1 MTANGG
7 HSGGLAATA
16 PFSPYGV
23 VVSSRLLLGT
33 ARYPSPHVMSEAV
46 KASGTEIVTVSL
58 RRETARGGGGRQSG
72 QSTGEQEGQ
81 RFFDLIKALGVR
93 VLPNTAG
100 CRTPKEAIAT
110 AQMARE
116 LFGTDWIKLEV
127 IGNDDTLQPDLF
139 GLVEAAASLSAD
151 GFKVFPYTTEDLIAA
166 ERLVA
171 AGCRVLMPWGA
182 PIGTG
187 RGLAN
192 RTALESLRRY
202 FPEVPLVIDAGIGAP
217 SHAAEAMEMGY
228 DAVLLN
234 TAVATAADPVRM
246 ARAFAGAVAAGRM
259 GYEAGLMPARDMAV
273 PSTPVAGTPFFD
285 LEERR

>member
-1 MTANGG
+1 M
-7 HSGGLAATA
+7 
-16 PFSPYGV
+16 P
-23 VVSSRLLLGT
+23 SRLLIGT
-33 ARYPSPHVMSEAV
+33 ARYPSPHVMSESV
-46 KASGTEIVTVSL
+46 KAARAAIVTVSL
-58 RRETARGGGGRQSG
+58 RREMARSGGGGR
-72 QSTGEQEGQ
+72 
-81 RFFDLIKALGVR
+81 FFDLVKALGVR

-100 CRTPKEAIAT
+100 CRTTREAIAT

-116 LFGTDWIKLEV
+116 LFETDWIKLEV

-139 GLVEAAASLSAD
+139 GLVEAAGILTRD
-151 GFKVFPYTTEDLIAA
+151 GFKVFPYTTEDLVAA

-171 AGCRVLMPWGA
+171 AGCKVIMPWGA

-192 RTALESLRRY
+192 RYALKTLRRY
-202 FPEVPLVIDAGIGAP
+202 FPDTPLVVDAGIGAP

-234 TAVATAADPVRM
+234 TAVATAADPIRM
-246 ARAFAGAVAAGRM
+246 ARAFADAIDAGRM
-259 GYEAGLMPARDMAV
+259 AYEAGLMQVRDMAV

-285 LEERR
+285 LDKP